1 MPTFKAVPEY
11 FDIPGQGLGVSQGE
25 SMSNC
30 PAPGQGL
37 GQGLVQTLEQA
48 LANPSHKLL
57 VLCRHGQGHH
67 NVCESTFG
75 TEKWESQV
83 ALQPTFGEIVLEDA
97 HLTDLGMQQVR
108 DAGTNLLAPLV
119 QTLGWPERMYCSP
132 MRRCIET
139 FMESWGAVAAV
150 QPSASPEA
158 EDEQSPGELPQE
170 LPQELPHDIVKT
182 WIMGQGSGPSP
193 DPDQLASQY
202 PGQGYSIVTA
212 HVSETFRETLGR
224 HYCDKRVSHS
234 ETIGQYGTR
243 TLVLPAPKSAP
254 TLHVSWQYP
263 NNPPMDEEDTMWSPT
278 HRETDDEIDARIGP
292 GLNEILSGP
301 ERYIS
306 LTCHSGVIHSA
317 LRVLGHPP
325 LRQLL
330 TGGVVFVV
338 VTPEPCAV

>member
-1 MPTFKAVPEY
+1 MSTFKAVPEY

-25 SMSNC
+25 SMSKG

-37 GQGLVQTLEQA
+37 GQGLAQVLESA

-83 ALQPTFGEIVLEDA
+83 ALQPTFGSIVLEDA

-108 DAGTNLLAPLV
+108 DAGKHLLAPLV

-139 FMESWGAVAAV
+139 FMESWGAVAESYASS
-150 QPSASPEA
+150 SASPEV
-158 EDEQSPGELPQE
+158 EDEQSPKES
-170 LPQELPHDIVKT
+170 PHDIVRT

-193 DPDQLASQY
+193 DPEQLASQY
-202 PGQGYSIVTA
+202 PGQGTASVTA

-234 ETIGQYGTR
+234 ETISQYGTR
-243 TLVLPAPKSAP
+243 TLVFPPSGDCP

-278 HRETDDEIDARIGP
+278 HREIDDEIDARIGP

-338 VTPEPCAV
+338 VRPEPCAV

>member
-25 SMSNC
+25 SMSKG

-37 GQGLVQTLEQA
+37 AQVLQQA

-83 ALQPTFGEIVLEDA
+83 ALQPTFGSIVLEDA

-139 FMESWGAVAAV
+139 FMESWGAVVESSASS
-150 QPSASPEA
+150 SASPEA
-158 EDEQSPGELPQE
+158 EDEQSTGELPQE

-202 PGQGYSIVTA
+202 PGQGYSIVA

-234 ETIGQYGTR
+234 ETISQYGTR
-243 TLVLPAPKSAP
+243 TLVLPAPKSSP

-263 NNPPMDEEDTMWSPT
+263 NPPMDEEDTMWSPT

-338 VTPEPCAV
+338 VTPEPCAGVT